1 MAVGIS
7 PALPL
12 TVDEIDGP
20 YRLTKTIAE
29 AMQQNFKHMILT
41 NPGERVMD
49 PDFGVGIRRY
59 LFELVES
66 DVRDMIKNRI
76 RKQVSKYL
84 PMIKVY
90 DISFGD
96 GSTDPADAITIEEGH
111 TLYVKITYSIPT
123 IKVGNVLE
131 IPLQ

>member
-20 YRLTKTIAE
+20 YRLTKTIAA
-29 AMQQNFKHMILT
+29 AMQQNFKHLILT
-41 NPGERVMD
+41 NPGERIMD
-49 PDFGVGIRRY
+49 PEFGVGIRRY
-59 LFELVES
+59 LFELAES

-84 PMIKVY
+84 PMIRVY
-90 DISFGD
+90 DISFGE
-96 GSTDPADAITIEEGH
+96 GSSDPADAMTIEEGN
-111 TLYVKITYSIPT
+111 TLYVKIRYSIPT